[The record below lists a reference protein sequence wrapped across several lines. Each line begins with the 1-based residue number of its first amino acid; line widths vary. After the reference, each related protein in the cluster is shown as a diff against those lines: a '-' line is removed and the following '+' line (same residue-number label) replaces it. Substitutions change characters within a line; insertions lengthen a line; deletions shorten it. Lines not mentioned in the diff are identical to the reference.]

1 MFKSIYSDY
10 LKPFT
15 FTSAK
20 GEELFDMGEFEEL
33 FDYFK
38 CTICY

>member
-20 GEELFDMGEFEEL
+20 EQDLVDMGEFEEI
-33 FDYFK
+33 FDSFK